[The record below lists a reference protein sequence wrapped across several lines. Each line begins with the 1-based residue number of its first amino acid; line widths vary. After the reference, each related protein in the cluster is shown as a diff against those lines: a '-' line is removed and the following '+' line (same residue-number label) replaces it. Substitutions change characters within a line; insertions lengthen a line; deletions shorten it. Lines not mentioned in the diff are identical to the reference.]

1 MEIKFL
7 KDTKNEVEVQLQ
19 DLTLAEILRVY
30 LNEEPEVVFVA
41 WKREHMTEKPILK
54 IKTKDKDVRMVVK
67 STIELITKD
76 LDDVLSN
83 FKAIK

>member
-7 KDTKNEVEVQLQ
+7 KNTKNEVEVQIQ

-30 LNEEPEVVFVA
+30 LNNEPEVTFVA

-54 IKTKDKDVRMVVK
+54 IKTRDKDVKVIVK
-67 STIELITKD
+67 SAIETITKD
-76 LDDVLSN
+76 LDDVLGN
-83 FKAIK
+83 FKAMK

>member
-7 KDTKNEVEVQLQ
+7 KSDKNEVEVQLE

-30 LNEEPEVVFVA
+30 LNNDSDVTFVA

-54 IKTKDKDVRMVVK
+54 IKTKDKDVKTVVK
-67 STIELITKD
+67 AAVDSITAD
-76 LDDVLSN
+76 LDTILAD
-83 FKAIK
+83 FKALK

>member
-7 KDTKNEVEVQLQ
+7 KNTKNEVEVQIQ

-30 LNEEPEVVFVA
+30 LNNEPEVTFVA

-54 IKTKDKDVRMVVK
+54 IKTKDKDVKVIVK
-67 STIELITKD
+67 SAIETITKD
-76 LDDVLSN
+76 LDDVLGN
-83 FKAIK
+83 FKAMK